1 MLAVIIV
8 ILIIWAVMWG
18 FYKFM
23 YPRAPKSMMPKK
35 GDVTTPRQ
43 CNFCGNSLAEYRGVL
58 ETKLVS
64 LEENSAADLAVIAA
78 LVSSFKNM
86 EIAQDVLVLGEVGLT
101 GEVRR
106 VPHLGKRLKEAQA
119 VGFKKFII
127 PAANLAE
134 VVKMAGVFAVDNVE
148 EALREIFPRKRS

>member
-43 CNFCGNSLAEYRGVL
+43 CSFCGNSLAEYRGVL
-58 ETKLVS
+58 ETKPVFM
-64 LEENSAADLAVIAA
+64 EENSTVANQSDNSIADN
-78 LVSSFKNM
+78 K
-86 EIAQDVLVLGEVGLT
+86 VLFFCNYE
-101 GEVRR
+101 
-106 VPHLGKRLKEAQA
+106 HQADFHAGKTYQA
-119 VGFKKFII
+119 D
-127 PAANLAE
+127 A
-134 VVKMAGVFAVDNVE
+134 
-148 EALREIFPRKRS
+148 

>member
-8 ILIIWAVMWG
+8 IIIIWISMWG

-58 ETKLVS
+58 ESNPSTASEV
-64 LEENSAADLAVIAA
+64 ADEAVLSELFFCNYEHQADFHA
-78 LVSSFKNM
+78 
-86 EIAQDVLVLGEVGLT
+86 
-101 GEVRR
+101 
-106 VPHLGKRLKEAQA
+106 GKTYQ
-119 VGFKKFII
+119 
-127 PAANLAE
+127 
-134 VVKMAGVFAVDNVE
+134 
-148 EALREIFPRKRS
+148 

>member
-1 MLAVIIV
+1 VLAVIIV

-58 ETKLVS
+58 ETKRVFM
-64 LEENSAADLAVIAA
+64 EENSTVANQSDNSIADN
-78 LVSSFKNM
+78 K
-86 EIAQDVLVLGEVGLT
+86 VLFFCNYE
-101 GEVRR
+101 
-106 VPHLGKRLKEAQA
+106 HQADFHAGKTYQA
-119 VGFKKFII
+119 D
-127 PAANLAE
+127 A
-134 VVKMAGVFAVDNVE
+134 
-148 EALREIFPRKRS
+148 

>member
-43 CNFCGNSLAEYRGVL
+43 CDFCGNSLAEYRGVL
-58 ETKLVS
+58 ETKPVFM
-64 LEENSAADLAVIAA
+64 EENSTVANQSDNSIADN
-78 LVSSFKNM
+78 K
-86 EIAQDVLVLGEVGLT
+86 VLFFCNYE
-101 GEVRR
+101 
-106 VPHLGKRLKEAQA
+106 HQADFHAGKTYQA
-119 VGFKKFII
+119 D
-127 PAANLAE
+127 A
-134 VVKMAGVFAVDNVE
+134 
-148 EALREIFPRKRS
+148 